1 MHAMLPYLPLGTYLT
16 YVGTIVNLSL
26 LFSYTY
32 VCCWKMANK
41 SFDPRIS
48 LKSSVFGRK
57 KDFFSST
64 IYAGR

>member
-1 MHAMLPYLPLGTYLT
+1 MIPYLPLGAYL
-16 YVGTIVNLSL
+16 GTIVNLSL

-32 VCCWKMANK
+32 VCCWKMAIK

-57 KDFFSST
+57 KDFFFLSLFLYLDT
-64 IYAGR
+64 